1 MHTVIAAQAADTMLS
16 LNGVDASFVITKR
29 PSGDVGISARSTGDV
44 NVQVIMEAMGGGG
57 HLSNAATQIKGK
69 TIAETRTELLA
80 QIKKA
85 DEDA

>member
-1 MHTVIAAQAADTMLS
+1 
-16 LNGVDASFVITKR
+16 
-29 PSGDVGISARSTGDV
+29 
-44 NVQVIMEAMGGGG
+44 MEAMGGGG